1 MSVRRRAGEAW
12 SFRAR
17 VESEAAL
24 RFDRLAA
31 EIAALDASSP
41 VPASMRRAADDERR
55 HEKLCAGLAAAYGEP
70 VREVSDA
77 RIAPARL
84 APREAALYEVVAAC
98 CITETE
104 SMATL
109 ATLLAD
115 LVTLA
120 TRGEDAEARVREVLH
135 EIAHDEV
142 VHARMGWTHLARE
155 AAAGDVSFLS
165 SWIPV
170 MLEGTV
176 DGALFA
182 PADAE
187 LESPQLLRHGVL
199 PHSRKREIFVGALEE
214 VVFPGLEKFNIAT
227 APAREWLSRQAA
239 CGGRG

>member
-31 EIAALDASSP
+31 EIAALDAGSP
-41 VPASMRRAADDERR
+41 VPGSMRRAADDERR

-70 VREVSDA
+70 VRETSDA

-84 APREAALYEVVAAC
+84 APRQAALYEVVAAC

-109 ATLLAD
+109 ATLLAEDTD
-115 LVTLA
+115 L
-120 TRGEDAEARVREVLH
+120 RVREVLH
-135 EIAHDEV
+135 EIARDEV

-214 VVFPGLEKFNIAT
+214 VVFPGLEKFDIST
-227 APAREWLSRQAA
+227 APAREWLSRQRAS
-239 CGGRG
+239 RGHP